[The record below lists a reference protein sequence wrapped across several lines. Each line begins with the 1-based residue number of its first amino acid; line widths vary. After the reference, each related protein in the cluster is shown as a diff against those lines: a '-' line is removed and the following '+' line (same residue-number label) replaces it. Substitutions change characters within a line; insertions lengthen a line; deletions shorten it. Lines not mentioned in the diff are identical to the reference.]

1 MAAVSEMCC
10 VCSCDVSA
18 GTNKT
23 KRRKVYGEAG
33 KVALGILDNLKDLK
47 QITDVIKQ
55 NGILCSDSNRK
66 LNCKSVSLSK
76 LHFSSVNLDKVQ
88 DWIMERIVPHFL

>member
-33 KVALGILDNLKDLK
+33 KVALGILDNLA
-47 QITDVIKQ
+47 IVHFRR
-55 NGILCSDSNRK
+55 S
-66 LNCKSVSLSK
+66 
-76 LHFSSVNLDKVQ
+76 FSSCVTDC
-88 DWIMERIVPHFL
+88 DGAFLCYKCRGRTEGYEEAEVS